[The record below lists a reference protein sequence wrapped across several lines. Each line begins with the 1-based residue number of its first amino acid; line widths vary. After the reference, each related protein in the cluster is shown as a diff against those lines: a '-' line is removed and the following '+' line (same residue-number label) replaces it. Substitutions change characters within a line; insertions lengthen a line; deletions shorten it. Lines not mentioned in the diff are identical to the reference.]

1 MSNCKYC
8 DESSAMAAR
17 FGKQLAEVRE
27 LFGIGIHKLNKAEAE
42 RDQAL
47 ADVEKLVKG
56 LAEARA
62 VLREVEW
69 CIFNANDRQIICPI
83 CWSLRDV
90 SHQDGCRLAKAMG
103 EQ

>member
-1 MSNCKYC
+1 
-8 DESSAMAAR
+8 MAAR

-47 ADVEKLVKG
+47 ADVERLAKG

-62 VLREVEW
+62 TIEALRA
-69 CIFNANDRQIICPI
+69 I
-83 CWSLRDV
+83 RDTYSDLV
-90 SHQDGCRLAKAMG
+90 SRHNSDWHDPDDLN
-103 EQ
+103 ED